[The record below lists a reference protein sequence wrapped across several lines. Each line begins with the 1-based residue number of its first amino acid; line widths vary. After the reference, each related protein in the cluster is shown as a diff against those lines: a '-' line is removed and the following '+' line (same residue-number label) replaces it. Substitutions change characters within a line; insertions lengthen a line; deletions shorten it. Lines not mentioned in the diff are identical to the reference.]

1 MGMRATVKLGEYLWR
16 PLTDSDADT
25 AFVVKLRN
33 EERFARMFYTK
44 QITPEMHKKFIRGAD
59 ERDEINWMIERDG
72 EPLGLSAIYHIDREN
87 RKCECGRVVMVE
99 PKLFHLNWMV
109 TAFTAIEVVG
119 LYRLYIETLEENKI
133 VARGLE
139 RIGMNKEGLM
149 DAHVW
154 RGGPVNVWLFSGTPI
169 LWSRV
174 KPELSERFGAAPQ
187 LISYE
192 GWEIDVNDRPYML
205 RAKAVSQEMRMS

>member
-1 MGMRATVKLGEYLWR
+1 MRAVVKCGEYLWR
-16 PLTDSDADT
+16 PLTGSDADT

-33 EERFARMFYTK
+33 EDRFARMFYTK
-44 QITPEMHKKFIRGAD
+44 QITPEMHKNFIAKAD
-59 ERDEINWMIERDG
+59 QRDEINWLIERNG
-72 EPLGLSAIYHIDREN
+72 QPMGLSALYHLDREN
-87 RKCECGRVVMVE
+87 RKCECGRVAMLD

-119 LYRLYIETLEENKI
+119 LYRLYIETLEQNTI

-149 DAHVW
+149 DGHIW
-154 RGGPVNVWLFSGTPI
+154 NNGPVNVWLFSGTPI

-174 KPELSERFGAAPQ
+174 KPELCKRFNAEPQ

-192 GWEIDVNDRPYML
+192 GWEIDHNDRPYMP
-205 RAKAVSQEMRMS
+205 RAKPISLEMRMS